1 MHLLSLLFFG
11 GLSLGLYPNGKYKQ
25 ISGIDQITIIR
36 ILIKCSSHGLVAKN
50 SPSSWLLPYSPI
62 QRWGLQKWWKTPFR
76 DFVEFSEFCFVTSN
90 CFSAFYPCGF
100 INTWQRLKSLLKQ
113 HWLLNSSITIWA
125 KLLKLYLEYCYWEIK
140 FTFDENLA

>member
-1 MHLLSLLFFG
+1 MHLFSLLFFG
-11 GLSLGLYPNGKYKQ
+11 GLSLGSYPNGKYKQ

-36 ILIKCSSHGLVAKN
+36 WSSHRLVAKTH
-50 SPSSWLLPYSPI
+50 PAHDYYPVHYSYRTYSKMGI
-62 QRWGLQKWWKTPFR
+62 TEMMKKPFR
-76 DFVEFSEFCFVTSN
+76 DFVKFSEFCFVTSN

-125 KLLKLYLEYCYWEIK
+125 KLLKLYLEYCY
-140 FTFDENLA
+140 